1 MIPGEAWSA
10 LGILAAALLTYIIA
24 PKLDAARKAK
34 TALDE
39 KTRDTRRDDLTAIRE
54 EQAQLRAD
62 YREQIAELR
71 VEVAQKD
78 GRIGVLEAQVQNLTT
93 ALETFRRGLTH
104 PPGYVLVPHSIWE
117 GLRRRLGE
125 QLPPGP
131 FVGEDVDPD
140 TAIDLI

>member
-1 MIPGEAWSA
+1 MIPGEAWTA
-10 LGILAAALLTYIIA
+10 AGLLFVGIVTYIIA

-34 TALDE
+34 STLAE
-39 KTRDTRRDDLTAIRE
+39 NTRITRRDDLTAIRE

-71 VEVAQKD
+71 IEVAQKD

-93 ALETFRRGLTH
+93 SLETFKRGLTH
-104 PPGYVLVPHSIWE
+104 PPGYVLVPHQIWE
-117 GLRRRLGE
+117 SLRRRLGD

-131 FVGEDVDPD
+131 FVGEDVDNP
-140 TAIDLI
+140 ALP